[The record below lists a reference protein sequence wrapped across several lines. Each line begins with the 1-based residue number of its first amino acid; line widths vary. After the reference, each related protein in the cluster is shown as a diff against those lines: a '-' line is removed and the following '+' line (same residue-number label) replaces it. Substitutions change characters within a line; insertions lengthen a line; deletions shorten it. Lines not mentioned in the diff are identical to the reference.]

1 MHVLIEMEI
10 EELLLDALLQ
20 LNPLLHS
27 QSPETNLVLE
37 CVDPHFEKEVL
48 CCCIVCRN
56 RAVCLFAI

>member
-1 MHVLIEMEI
+1 MHILIEMEI

-20 LNPLLHS
+20 LNPLLHG

-48 CCCIVCRN
+48 CSCIVRRN